1 LGRLILQQ
9 IGFIFI
15 QIHYDIIRA
24 RSIIGGLILINELL
38 KEAKEFIHSCYR
50 ELNKTEQELEN
61 RLNEVNKQILSQG
74 FYEHTTVE
82 LEYGA
87 KVAWRNS
94 NRCIGRLFWDHL
106 NVFDKRNINTEE
118 EIIEALFEHIEYAT
132 NKGRIRP
139 TITIFSQKALNNT
152 VRIWNHQLVSYA
164 GYKTE
169 QGVLGDPNSLSFT
182 ETCIN
187 LGWKPKF
194 GKFDV
199 LPLVIQ
205 INDNNP
211 KLVEIPEILLLE
223 VPIRHPKYKWF
234 EDLNL
239 KWYAVPIISDMIL
252 EIGGITYTAAP
263 FNGWYM
269 GTEIGA
275 RNLADELRYN
285 MLPQIGDLMELDIK
299 SNISLWKDR
308 ALLELN
314 TAVLHSFKEDGV
326 SMVDHHTAAQQFK
339 KFEEKEMEIGRS
351 VSGDW
356 SWLIPPLAPATT
368 HIFHKLYN
376 NEIKKPNYFYQPKP
390 Y

>member
-1 LGRLILQQ
+1 M
-9 IGFIFI
+9 
-15 QIHYDIIRA
+15 
-24 RSIIGGLILINELL
+24 INDLR
-38 KEAKEFIHSCYR
+38 KEANEFIRSCYR

-61 RLNEVNKQILSQG
+61 RLNEINKQILSQG
-74 FYEHTTVE
+74 FYEHTAVE

-106 NVFDKRNINTEE
+106 TVIDKRTLNTEE

-139 TITIFSQKALNNT
+139 TITIFSQKTPNKT
-152 VRIWNHQLVSYA
+152 VRIWNHQLVRYA
-164 GYKTE
+164 GYKTD
-169 QGVLGDPNSLSFT
+169 QGVIGDPHSVSFT
-182 ETCIN
+182 EACIN
-187 LGWKPKF
+187 LGWEPKF

-205 INDNNP
+205 MNENPP
-211 KLVEIPEILLLE
+211 KLVEIPETLLLE
-223 VPIRHPKYKWF
+223 VPIRHPHYNWF

-239 KWYAVPIISDMIL
+239 KWYAVPIISEMML

-285 MLPQIGDLMELDIK
+285 MLPQIGNLMGLDIK
-299 SNISLWKDR
+299 NNITLWQDR

-314 TAVLHSFKEDGV
+314 TAVLHSFKKNGV
-326 SMVDHHTAAQQFK
+326 SIVDHHTAAQQFK
-339 KFEEKEMEIGRS
+339 KFEEKEMELERS
-351 VSGDW
+351 VTGNW
-356 SWLIPPLAPATT
+356 TWLIPPVSPATT
-368 HIFHKLYN
+368 HIFHKPYN
-376 NEIKKPNYFYQPKP
+376 NEIKKPNYFHQPKL